1 VKQCSYWPLTR
12 FPRSF
17 GAKTPTG
24 VKDGGTV
31 NDKKEAAWFAV
42 VAGIALLVLVILYQS
57 GEIIAA
63 RAMKEGVSIP
73 GVFWISVVACLS
85 LCGLVPYLLKDS
97 QPMEFRIIA
106 ILLTAMA
113 PVILIGYLLFS
124 LWRSN
129 EFDVPL
135 I

>member
-1 VKQCSYWPLTR
+1 M
-12 FPRSF
+12 
-17 GAKTPTG
+17 
-24 VKDGGTV
+24 
-31 NDKKEAAWFAV
+31 

-63 RAMKEGVSIP
+63 RAVTEGVSIP
-73 GVFWISVVACLS
+73 GVYWIAVVACLS

-97 QPMEFRIIA
+97 DPMDFRIIA
-106 ILLTAMA
+106 ILLTAVA
-113 PVILIGYLLFS
+113 PAVLIGYLLFS
-124 LWRSN
+124 LWRSG

>member
-1 VKQCSYWPLTR
+1 M
-12 FPRSF
+12 
-17 GAKTPTG
+17 
-24 VKDGGTV
+24 

-63 RAMKEGVSIP
+63 RAVTEGVSIP
-73 GVFWISVVACLS
+73 GVFWISLVACVS
-85 LCGLVPYLLKDS
+85 LCGLVPYLLKES
-97 QPMEFRIIA
+97 KPMDFRILA
-106 ILLTAMA
+106 ILLTAVA
-113 PVILIGYLLFS
+113 PMILIGYLLFS